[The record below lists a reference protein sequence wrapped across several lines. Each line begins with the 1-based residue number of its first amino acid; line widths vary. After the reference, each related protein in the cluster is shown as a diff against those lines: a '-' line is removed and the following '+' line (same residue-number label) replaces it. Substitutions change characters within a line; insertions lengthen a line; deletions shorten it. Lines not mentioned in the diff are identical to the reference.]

1 MRTDLHQLL
10 GEVDHSINLAA
21 VLEKI
26 RERNLQQGQLV
37 GYNLEVRTTGTVCE
51 EGWLVA
57 QCHRLPRLQCKLMQ
71 LLHLMRQLLQSLP
84 RGNKFLELLL
94 RKVSAEEVHAHQR
107 FLFYVQL
114 ELTAVAVH
122 QFF

>member
-37 GYNLEVRTTGTVCE
+37 GYNLEVGTAGTVGK
-51 EGWLVA
+51 EGGLVA
-57 QCHRLPRLQCKLMQ
+57 
-71 LLHLMRQLLQSLP
+71 
-84 RGNKFLELLL
+84 
-94 RKVSAEEVHAHQR
+94 
-107 FLFYVQL
+107 
-114 ELTAVAVH
+114 
-122 QFF
+122 